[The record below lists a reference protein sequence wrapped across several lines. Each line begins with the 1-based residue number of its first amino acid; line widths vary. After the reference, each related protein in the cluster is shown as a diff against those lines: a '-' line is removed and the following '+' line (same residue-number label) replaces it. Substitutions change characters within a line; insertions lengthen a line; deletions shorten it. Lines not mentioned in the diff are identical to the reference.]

1 MEIELKDYIRIL
13 RKRMVL
19 IIAMVLALTMTTAI
33 VSVFVMK
40 PVYEASTKI
49 IVTKSEKNNALQQVD
64 VNTINTNIQLI
75 NTYKEII
82 KTPRIMDLVVS
93 QYPEFN
99 LTATELTKIV
109 EVSSVNQTQVM
120 TLKVQD
126 TSYKRAADIVN
137 ATSEVFRDEIPT
149 IMQVDNVS
157 ILNQANTD
165 LNPAPVRPNKLL
177 NVAIAFVVSLMLGVG
192 VAFVLEYLDDTIKSE
207 DDIMKIMNL
216 PTLTMIGK
224 IQQDDLISKSKRRKQ
239 GEGVEDGN

>member
-49 IVTKSEKNNALQQVD
+49 IVTKSEQNTALNQVD
-64 VNTINTNIQLI
+64 LNTINSNIQLI

-99 LTATELTKIV
+99 LTATELTNIV

-165 LNPAPVRPNKLL
+165 LNPDPVKPNKLL

-224 IQQDDLISKSKRRKQ
+224 IQQEDLISKSKRRKQ